1 MTIIKKNRMLYRT
14 EKGARKRMGMK
25 LAIIETEN
33 NKEKRIE
40 FENNAKGI
48 GDFITLLNKELSK
61 NNCNIRI
68 SKININ

>member
-1 MTIIKKNRMLYRT
+1 
-14 EKGARKRMGMK
+14 MGMK
-25 LAIIETEN
+25 LAIIETES

-61 NNCNIRI
+61 NNYNIKI
-68 SKININ
+68 SKVRGEKKCQTGAEEI